1 MARVADKLVAA
12 ALIGLAA
19 SPAEALDVDR
29 LLDFSDP
36 VRSEQRLR
44 NVAQMTGG
52 DNRLIVQTMVARTH
66 GLRRDFA
73 TARNLLDAM
82 RPQLAASN
90 SEVQARHALE
100 LGRTLVSATHPPEQ
114 LTAEA
119 REQARAAYLSA
130 ATTAR
135 NAGLDALAIDA
146 LHMMAFVDTAP
157 ADQLR
162 WNREALALA
171 ESSTQPKAR
180 AWRASLRNNI
190 GHALQQ
196 QGRKEEALA
205 EFQRAL
211 ALREQTRQQARPLR
225 IAQWT
230 VAWSL
235 RSLSR
240 LDEALAIQ
248 LQLEREWDAA
258 GTPDPH
264 VFDELA
270 LLYRAKGDE
279 TSAARYV
286 ERRRAF
292 DAQAGKT

>member
-1 MARVADKLVAA
+1 MARRADKLVAA
-12 ALIGLAA
+12 ALIGLFA
-19 SPAEALDVDR
+19 SSAQALDVDR
-29 LLDFSDP
+29 LLDLSDP
-36 VRSEQRLR
+36 AGSEQRLR

-52 DNRLIVQTMVARTH
+52 DNRLVVQTMIARTH

-100 LGRTLVSATHPPEQ
+100 HGRTLVSATHLPGQ
-114 LTAEA
+114 VSAES
-119 REQARAAYLSA
+119 RDQARVAYLA
-130 ATTAR
+130 AAATAR
-135 NAGLDALAIDA
+135 NASLDALAVDA
-146 LHMMAFVDTAP
+146 LHMMAFVEPAP

-162 WNREALALA
+162 WTREALALA
-171 ESSTQPKAR
+171 DASTQPKAR

-196 QGRKEEALA
+196 QGRQEEALA
-205 EFQRAL
+205 EFRQAL
-211 ALREQTRQQARPLR
+211 ALREQMRQVRPLR
-225 IAQWT
+225 IAHWT

-292 DAQAGKT
+292 DSAKAART